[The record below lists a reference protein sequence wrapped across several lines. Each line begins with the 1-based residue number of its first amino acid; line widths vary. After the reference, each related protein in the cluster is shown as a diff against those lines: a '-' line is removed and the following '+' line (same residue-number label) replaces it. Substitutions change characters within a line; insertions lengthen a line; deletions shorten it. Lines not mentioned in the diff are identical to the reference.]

1 MDLFRYFIRFLYKI
15 RWYLIILPIISLIV
29 AWFLTRNMEHI
40 YDTNTTIYTGMI
52 TGYNLEGTTGS
63 VGGNSQTNI
72 TNLMLIVTTDN
83 TIHEVALRLFGRC
96 MMYGNP
102 NKDNNYISAEHF
114 RQLNATVPPEVKA
127 LINRNSEDQTYANL
141 KAYEKPTQNNYI
153 FGLLNYHQYFGI
165 DNITSRLK
173 VLQLDQSDIIDI
185 GYSANDAGIA
195 FNTLDILNKVFARQY
210 QQLRFGETNNVIRF
224 FEKEVARLYK
234 VLSNA
239 EDDLIRYNISKK
251 IINYEEQ
258 TKALTGLE
266 AQQQNFRNDQL
277 MNYTTSKALLDYL
290 ERQLGNRAQVIRSN
304 REFTNQVRDISR
316 IQSRIS
322 NLRIMSSEGGGQN
335 NESQEELAKAQRDL
349 QKATGRVT
357 QLTKDIEA
365 STFSTETG
373 VKANDMLE
381 RWLEQ
386 LLLMEKT
393 KAEMTATDI
402 MKENLE
408 RQYLFYAPIGATI
421 ERKVRHISFIEGNYM
436 EMLKALNA
444 ARMRQR
450 NLQMST
456 ATLRVL
462 NPPMFP
468 LNAQPTNRIMILLG
482 SLLLTFML
490 TALWFLIIEMLD
502 RTLRDRMRSERI
514 TQIPVMG
521 CFPKESNLR
530 YRRFNKT
537 IADMAMKQL
546 SKSLLPHF
554 KEGQQNVLNFFKE
567 GQQNVLNLISTDSG
581 NGKSYLAQELE
592 NYWIS
597 IGLEVRRLTYD
608 EDFLAEDSKFI
619 LAKDIKDL
627 CPDILPNE
635 IAIVEYPNMDDNSI
649 SPALLNMGTI
659 NLMVTRANRTWKDI
673 DQKALKELQTMLDDD
688 HKDTLFM
695 YLTEASRY
703 AVEEFVGQLP
713 PYTRFNNFVYRISQ
727 LGLTA
732 TENEHSL

>member
-29 AWFLTRNMEHI
+29 AWFMTRNMERI

-83 TIHEVALRLFGRC
+83 TIHEVALRLFSRC

-127 LINRNSEDQTYANL
+127 LINRNNEDQTYANL
-141 KAYEKPTQNNYI
+141 KAYEKPSQNNYI

-224 FEKEVARLYK
+224 FEKEVGRLYK
-234 VLSNA
+234 ILTNA
-239 EDDLIRYNISKK
+239 EDDLIRYNISKR

-277 MNYTTSKALLDYL
+277 LNYTTSKALLDYL
-290 ERQLGNRAQVIRSN
+290 ERQLGNRAQIIRSN
-304 REFTNQVRDISR
+304 TEFTKQVRDISR

-322 NLRIMSSEGGGQN
+322 NLRLMSSEGGAQN

-402 MKENLE
+402 MKDNLD

-421 ERKVRHISFIEGNYM
+421 ERKVRHIGFIEGNYM

-554 KEGQQNVLNFFKE
+554 KEGQQNVLN
-567 GQQNVLNLISTDSG
+567 LISTDSG

-619 LAKDIKDL
+619 LAKGIKDL

-635 IAIVEYPNMDDNSI
+635 IAIIEYPNLDDNSI

-659 NLMVTRANRTWKDI
+659 NLMVTRANRTWKDV
-673 DQKALKELQTMLDDD
+673 DQKALRELQTMLDED

>member
-1 MDLFRYFIRFLYKI
+1 MDLFRYFVRFLYKI
-15 RWYLIILPIISLIV
+15 RWYLVIMPMISLII
-29 AWFLTRNMEHI
+29 AWFMTRNMERI

-52 TGYNLEGTTGS
+52 TGYNIEGGTGS
-63 VGGNSQTNI
+63 AGGNSQTNI
-72 TNLMLIVTTDN
+72 TNLMLIITTDN
-83 TIHEVALRLFGRC
+83 TIHEVSLRLFARC

-114 RQLNATVPPEVKA
+114 RQLNASVPADVKA
-127 LINRNSEDQTYANL
+127 LINHSNESQTYANL
-141 KAYEKPTQNNYI
+141 KAYEKPSQDNFL
-153 FGLLNYHQYFGI
+153 FGLTNYHPYFGI
-165 DNITSRLK
+165 NSITSRLK
-173 VLQLDQSDIIDI
+173 VLQLQKSDIIDI

-195 FNTLDILNKVFARQY
+195 YNTLDILNDVFSKQY
-210 QQLRFGETNNVIRF
+210 QQLRYGETSNVIKF
-224 FEKEVARLYK
+224 FEREVARLYRI
-234 VLSNA
+234 LTSA
-239 EDDLIRYNISKK
+239 EDDLIRYNVSKRV
-251 IINYEEQ
+251 INYGEQ
-258 TKALTGLE
+258 TKQVAAMD

-277 MNYTTSKALLDYL
+277 MNYTTAKALLDYL
-290 ERQLGNRAQVIRSN
+290 ERQLGNRAQIIRSN
-304 REFTNQVRDISR
+304 KEFTNQVRDISR

-322 NLRIMSSEGGGQN
+322 NRKLMSSEGGGNN

-349 QKATGRVT
+349 QRATGRVT

-365 STFSTETG
+365 ATFSTETG
-373 VKANDMLE
+373 VKAQDMLG

-386 LLLMEKT
+386 LLLLEKT

-402 MKENLE
+402 MKNEID
-408 RQYLFYAPIGATI
+408 RQYLYFAPIGATL
-421 ERKVRHISFIEGNYM
+421 ERKSRHIGFIEGNYM
-436 EMLKALNA
+436 EMLRALNS

-468 LNAQPTNRIMILLG
+468 LNAQPTNRMMVLLG
-482 SLLLTFML
+482 AFML
-490 TALWFLIIEMLD
+490 TFILVTLYFLIIEMLD

-514 TQIPVMG
+514 TNIPVMG

-530 YRRFNKT
+530 YRRYNKT

-546 SKSLLPHF
+546 SKALLP
-554 KEGQQNVLNFFKE
+554 NFKE
-567 GQQNVLNLISTDSG
+567 GQQNVLNLLSTDSG
-581 NGKSYLAQELE
+581 NGKSYIAQELE

-597 IGLEVRRLTYD
+597 IGLQVRRLTYD

-627 CPDILPNE
+627 CPDILPEE
-635 IAIVEYPNMDDNSI
+635 IAIIEYPNLDDYSI

-659 NLMVTRANRTWKDI
+659 NMMVTRANRTWKDV
-673 DQKALKELQTMLDDD
+673 DQKALNEVQAMLDEE
-688 HKDTLFM
+688 HKNTLYM
-695 YLTEASRY
+695 YLTEATRY

-713 PYTRFNNFVYRISQ
+713 PYTKFNNFVYRMSQ

-732 TENEHSL
+732 TENEHAL